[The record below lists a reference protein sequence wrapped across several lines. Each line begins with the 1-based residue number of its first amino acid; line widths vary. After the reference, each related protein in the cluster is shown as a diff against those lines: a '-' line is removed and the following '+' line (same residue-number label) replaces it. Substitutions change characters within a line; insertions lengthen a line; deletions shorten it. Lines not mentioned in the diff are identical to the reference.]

1 MKDLL
6 DTPEGGMP
14 IALDAIDRR
23 LILLLRENGRVS
35 NRELAEQVGVS
46 QVTVANRIR
55 RLLSED
61 VIRIQAV
68 LNPERLGFAVEVIIG
83 IHADIAAVRN
93 VAQALVKLEEVRYVT
108 ITSGAYDVLV
118 AALLRSNRHL
128 MRFLTETLALI
139 PGIRGVETAHAL
151 DILKRNP
158 DWVAFSDE
166 SDG

>member
-1 MKDLL
+1 MKDPLDDREDGAPAEL
-6 DTPEGGMP
+6 DTV
-14 IALDAIDRR
+14 DRQ
-23 LILLLRENGRVS
+23 LILRLRENGRVS
-35 NRELAEQVGVS
+35 NRELAQHVGVS

-55 RLLSED
+55 RLLDED

-83 IHADIAAVRN
+83 IHAEVAAIRS
-93 VAQALVKLEEVRYVT
+93 VAQALVALEEVRYVT

-128 MRFLTETLALI
+128 MRFLTETLAVI

-158 DWVAFSDE
+158 DWVAFSGGADQ
-166 SDG
+166 